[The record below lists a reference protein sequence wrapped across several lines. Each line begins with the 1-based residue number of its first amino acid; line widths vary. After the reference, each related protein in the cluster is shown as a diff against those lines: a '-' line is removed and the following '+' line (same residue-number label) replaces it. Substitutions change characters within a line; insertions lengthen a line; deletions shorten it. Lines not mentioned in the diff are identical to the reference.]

1 MPLPPAL
8 KVSLSSAVPC
18 ITGLSLTPKGKG
30 VVMAKNISTQDS
42 SARLKA
48 QRGAGL
54 IEYALLVALVSVVA
68 ISGVRGVGLAISN
81 RFINAKDG
89 LAGGAYMPPPDSC
102 TPDAANWPDC

>member
-8 KVSLSSAVPC
+8 KVSLSSAVLC

-68 ISGVRGVGLAISN
+68 VSGLRGVGEAVYN
-81 RFINAKDG
+81 RFT
-89 LAGGAYMPPPDSC
+89 LAGQALPGGAYMPPPHSC

>member
-54 IEYALLVALVSVVA
+54 IEYALLISLISFVA
-68 ISGVRGVGLAISN
+68 IGTLPALGTAIAM
-81 RFINAKDG
+81 RFEDTAHA
-89 LAGGAYMPPPDSC
+89 LAGSGFECNPNHPDY
-102 TPDAANWPDC
+102 PDC